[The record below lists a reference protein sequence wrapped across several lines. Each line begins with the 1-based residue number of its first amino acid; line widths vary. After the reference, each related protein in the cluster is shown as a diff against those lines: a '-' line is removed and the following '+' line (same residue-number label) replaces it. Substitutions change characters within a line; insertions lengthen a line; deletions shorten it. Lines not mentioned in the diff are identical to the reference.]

1 VFDFCEKIQRRCAF
15 CTKTNENMERW
26 VEGEEEI
33 YYCGLATSINRVD
46 WMKSCPLPEIKK
58 RTKATSRKM
67 GL

>member
-1 VFDFCEKIQRRCAF
+1 
-15 CTKTNENMERW
+15 MERW